1 MSRNRR
7 YFLKSLAS
15 TGLGLSIISPTV
27 DGLAMLPKV
36 IDKGKRV
43 GIIGLDTSH
52 SLAFTKAFNTP
63 NPDSRLKGY
72 HVVAAYPFGSKTI
85 ESSAKRIPGYIKEIK
100 EYGVKIVNSI
110 DSLLDQVDVVLL
122 ETNDGRLHL
131 EQALPVIKAGK
142 SLFIDKPITASL
154 SDAKTI
160 FEEAEKCGVPV
171 FSSSSLRYVKNI
183 PDIISGKI
191 IGKVTGA
198 DTYSPAIIEAT
209 HPDLFWYGIHG
220 VEMLFALMGPGCT
233 QVSRISTEDTDIVI
247 GIWNDKRIGTF
258 RGTRTGKHAFG
269 GIAFGEKG
277 QVPVS
282 PYEGYL
288 PLLYKIADFF
298 DSGIPPVKPHETL
311 EILAF
316 MEAADES
323 KRLGGLSVS
332 IPQLT

>member
-1 MSRNRR
+1 MSHNRR
-7 YFLKSLAS
+7 IFLKGLAS
-15 TGLGLSIISPTV
+15 VGVGLSIIQSPKL
-27 DGLAMLPKV
+27 GLAQQLEDLP
-36 IDKGKRV
+36 KGKRV

-52 SLAFTKAFNTP
+52 SLAFTKAFNSP
-63 NPDSRLKGY
+63 NPDPSIKGY
-72 HVVAAYPFGSKTI
+72 RVVAAYPYGSKTI

-122 ETNDGRLHL
+122 ETNDGRLHF

-142 SLFIDKPITASL
+142 KLFIDKPIAASL
-154 SDAKTI
+154 SDAKAI
-160 FEEAEKCGVPV
+160 FEAADKNGVPI

-183 PDIISGKI
+183 PDIVSGKL
-191 IGKVTGA
+191 IGNITGV
-198 DTYSPAIIEAT
+198 DTYSPAIIEPT

-220 VEMLFALMGPGCT
+220 VEMLFTIMGPGCM
-233 QVSRISTEDTDIVI
+233 QVSRVHTQDTDMVV
-247 GIWNDKRIGTF
+247 GIWKDDRIGTF
-258 RGTRTGKHAFG
+258 RGIRRGKHAFG

-277 QVPVS
+277 QVAIS

-288 PLLYKIADFF
+288 PLLYQIAEFF
-298 DSGIPPVKPHETL
+298 DSGVPPVNPIQTL

-323 KRLGGLSVS
+323 KKLGGQSVS